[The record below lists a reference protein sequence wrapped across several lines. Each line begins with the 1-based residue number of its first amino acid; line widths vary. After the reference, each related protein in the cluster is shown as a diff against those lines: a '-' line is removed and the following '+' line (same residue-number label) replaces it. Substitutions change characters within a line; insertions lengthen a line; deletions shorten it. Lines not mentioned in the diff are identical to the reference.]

1 VEPLAES
8 TEGLKAGWVDNNVSV
23 GLLIF
28 AVFVFV
34 AFISC
39 SSVGRDANDPHCIR
53 VPARDVDEVM
63 RDMFAAE
70 GDDIK
75 A

>member
-34 AFISC
+34 AFVGC
-39 SSVGRDANDPHCIR
+39 SSVGSNARYSHGVR
-53 VPARDVDEVM
+53 VSTGDVNKVV
-63 RDMFAAE
+63 
-70 GDDIK
+70 
-75 A
+75 